1 VVTEIGWEGSMRRKA
16 LDTWYL
22 TEAGRWDDLI
32 EQVLAAP
39 PPYRAD
45 PGHPVYVIHAGDRAV
60 LIGEQDL
67 TGPLADLVTTVL
79 ETGGPPLSEPAPFWP
94 RTGPTPGQSPC
105 HAPSPPVREA
115 QLGTMPPSARA

>member
-1 VVTEIGWEGSMRRKA
+1 MVTEIGWEGRMRRKA

-22 TEAGRWDDLI
+22 TDAGRWDDLI
-32 EQVLAAP
+32 EQVLTAP

-79 ETGGPPLSEPAPFWP
+79 ETGGPPLANRRPLRPEQSAPASEATAAGRS
-94 RTGPTPGQSPC
+94 RTSGMFSWGQ
-105 HAPSPPVREA
+105 
-115 QLGTMPPSARA
+115 